1 MNNLK
6 HWQYT
11 ILCIFAVVF
20 GSIFAAIL
28 DRYNALP
35 VVSLEQWDLVATI
48 FWSLVPFALCMFLA
62 VLTRAILHIGPL
74 VATELHTRSAMN
86 DALMWQARHA
96 AKAQRTGKN

>member
-1 MNNLK
+1 MNSLK

-28 DRYNALP
+28 ERYNALP
-35 VVSLEQWDLVATI
+35 LVAPEQWDLIATI
-48 FWSLVPFALCMFLA
+48 FWSMLPFLLCILLAVVIKAVVRLVPIVAL
-62 VLTRAILHIGPL
+62 VLESKAAL
-74 VATELHTRSAMN
+74 N

-96 AKAQRTGKN
+96 AKAQRKAL